1 LAHFHRKHGHAP
13 ASIGGWRASHT
24 SGIDNFLKLS
34 KGDWPPVDH
43 TRGLPNAMAQ
53 IMGEYVQWLRTARG
67 LAPDTVT
74 GLADECVRFL
84 AWYSDQKNAESLE
97 KMVVGDIDEYLFYR
111 FPSLRRVSRKD
122 VSSRLRSFMRFVH
135 FTGRHIRDFTS
146 CVLAPRIYADE
157 AIPSALRPNEILAIL
172 NTTRKDHSPKGLRD
186 YAILMLLATYG
197 LRAGEITHL
206 RLEDID
212 WHGDKFLVRHTKTN
226 SQTMLPL
233 MPAVGE
239 ALLAYLRRGR
249 PATDFREIF
258 IRSRAPY
265 QCFGSGS
272 SLYTPI
278 RRRIEAAGVKP
289 KGKSGPHT
297 FRHARAVTLLRT
309 GLSPKIIGDILGH
322 RSTASTRP
330 YLKLAVDDLRAVA
343 LEIPGRRY
351 QS

>member
-1 LAHFHRKHGHAP
+1 MELFN
-13 ASIGGWRASHT
+13 SI
-24 SGIDNFLKLS
+24 KLF
-34 KGDWPPVDH
+34 K
-43 TRGLPNAMAQ
+43 L
-53 IMGEYVQWLRTARG
+53 IMDGY
-67 LAPDTVT
+67 
-74 GLADECVRFL
+74 
-84 AWYSDQKNAESLE
+84 
-97 KMVVGDIDEYLFYR
+97 
-111 FPSLRRVSRKD
+111 
-122 VSSRLRSFMRFVH
+122 
-135 FTGRHIRDFTS
+135 
-146 CVLAPRIYADE
+146 
-157 AIPSALRPNEILAIL
+157 
-172 NTTRKDHSPKGLRD
+172 
-186 YAILMLLATYG
+186 
-197 LRAGEITHL
+197 L